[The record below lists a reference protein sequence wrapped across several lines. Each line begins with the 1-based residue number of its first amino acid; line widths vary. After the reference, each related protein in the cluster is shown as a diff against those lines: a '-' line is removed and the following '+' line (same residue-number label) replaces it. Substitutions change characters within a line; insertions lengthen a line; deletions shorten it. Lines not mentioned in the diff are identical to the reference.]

1 MNREEW
7 LNNLTE
13 KMRPMYHDALAVVPQ
28 KIRLTCGWP
37 SRRAFGSKNRTIGE
51 CWPSQASK
59 DQTVEVFI
67 SPCLSDPLKVAE
79 VLAHELVHATGQKG
93 HKAGFRRVALA
104 IGLEG
109 KMTATH
115 AGPQLVE
122 RLNALISEVGP
133 YPHAELDKEQSP
145 HKKDTT
151 RMLKCVCPGCGYTVR
166 TTQKWLDVC
175 APTCTTCECLMEV
188 EIKGA

>member
-37 SRRAFGSKNRTIGE
+37 SRRA
-51 CWPSQASK
+51 
-59 DQTVEVFI
+59 I
-67 SPCLSDPLKVAE
+67 SPCLSDPFKVAE

-104 IGLEG
+104 MGLEG
-109 KMTATH
+109 PMRATH
-115 AGPQLVE
+115 AGDSLAE

-151 RMLKCVCPGCGYTVR
+151 RMLK
-166 TTQKWLDVC
+166 
-175 APTCTTCECLMEV
+175 
-188 EIKGA
+188 